1 MYSIQKIHVAI
12 EQLQPGSYPEK
23 SYWVHQTS
31 FWIISE
37 NKALQ
42 KIISKFYRKIY
53 HGNDVYTFVY
63 GINGR
68 YYALLLCHH
77 GQFVKRTVSDIR
89 YCKTWYRVFKQYM
102 YQENDVTHMYWRFY
116 CTEEFPF
123 IKRGEGVLKEV
134 FFNEL
139 RNCVKFQRYT
149 KEVRNVEFKQINFN
163 LCFILLILNNARCNG
178 VHLI

>member
-1 MYSIQKIHVAI
+1 MVSLSKERLVIFDIVKHNIEYSSNTCIK
-12 EQLQPGSYPEK
+12 K
-23 SYWVHQTS
+23 
-31 FWIISE
+31 
-37 NKALQ
+37 
-42 KIISKFYRKIY
+42 
-53 HGNDVYTFVY
+53 NDITHLY
-63 GINGR
+63 G
-68 YYALLLCHH
+68 
-77 GQFVKRTVSDIR
+77 
-89 YCKTWYRVFKQYM
+89 
-102 YQENDVTHMYWRFY
+102 RFY

-139 RNCVKFQRYT
+139 RNCVKFQRYA